1 MFNQKRLTGQTSETK
16 ENLLLGAGVFA
27 KDYVVG
33 TDTLESIKTNKKML
47 GATSG
52 GGTFTATK
60 NGHYLQI
67 DGMPENTKGN
77 YILDS
82 WATQLQITLQETTVE
97 SLKMALT
104 AANTDTTTTT
114 NYTTIIPKNGMED
127 EDYIDSVS
135 FIGRLSGSNDPIVI
149 TIFNAI
155 NTADLSLNPQDG
167 KEGTVQLTL
176 TGHYTADEP
185 ENPPFKIFYPKKA
198 EVVRKGEKND
208 A

>member
-1 MFNQKRLTGQTSETK
+1 M
-16 ENLLLGAGVFA
+16 
-27 KDYVVG
+27 
-33 TDTLESIKTNKKML
+33 
-47 GATSG
+47 
-52 GGTFTATK
+52 
-60 NGHYLQI
+60 
-67 DGMPENTKGN
+67 
-77 YILDS
+77 
-82 WATQLQITLQETTVE
+82 QITLQETTVE

-104 AANTDTTTTT
+104 AAKTDTTTTT

-176 TGHYTADEP
+176 TGHYTADDP
-185 ENPPFKIFYPKKA
+185 ESPPFKIFYPKKA
-198 EVVRKGEKND
+198 EV
-208 A
+208 

>member
-1 MFNQKRLTGQTSETK
+1 MFNQKRITGQTSETK

-33 TDTLESIKTNKKML
+33 TDTLESIKTDKKLL

-52 GGTFTATK
+52 GGTK

-104 AANTDTTTTT
+104 AAKTDTTTTT

-176 TGHYTADEP
+176 TGHYTADDP
-185 ENPPFKIFYPKKA
+185 ESPPFKIFYPKKA
-198 EVVRKGEKND
+198 EV
-208 A
+208 

>member
-1 MFNQKRLTGQTSETK
+1 MFNQKRITGQTSETK

-33 TDTLESIKTNKKML
+33 TDTLESIKTDKKLL
-47 GATSG
+47 GATNG

-104 AANTDTTTTT
+104 AAKTDTTTTT

-176 TGHYTADEP
+176 TGHYTADDP
-185 ENPPFKIFYPKKA
+185 ESPPFKIFYPKKA
-198 EVVRKGEKND
+198 EV
-208 A
+208 